1 MQYTWFNSRSIIFTG
16 ENERVYTGSQA
27 GCASPDGSSAK
38 SAQKLKRMNDLL
50 TIIIYLPMYVY
61 IHIYTH
67 LAFQNEVTNGVAWM
81 VRLAKKKKQT
91 NKSWSVR
98 LAGGKI
104 RHGISAKSLRCV
116 LSFHDFDTS
125 NHIRSYKYRAPV

>member
-1 MQYTWFNSRSIIFTG
+1 MQYTWFNSRSVVFTG
-16 ENERVYTGSQA
+16 ENERVYTPGSQA

-67 LAFQNEVTNGVAWM
+67 LAFQNEVTNGVAWTI
-81 VRLAKKKKQT
+81 RLAKKKT
-91 NKSWSVR
+91 NKQKLVCPT
-98 LAGGKI
+98 GG
-104 RHGISAKSLRCV
+104 G
-116 LSFHDFDTS
+116 
-125 NHIRSYKYRAPV
+125 